1 MIDGAKRYIYNFYGY
16 IVHSKNRLFNFQ
28 IKHLN
33 SADSKTISIE
43 TSKIINFIQ
52 NELDIEIIS
61 ICTDHASNIKKAFN
75 PAESF
80 SSQILT
86 NSFFEWI
93 GCFSHLLNLCIN
105 DLFKDDEFKKYFEIL
120 NSYLNICK
128 EKEWPNIPTF
138 CKTRW
143 ESLAKCFNT
152 IFSFQ
157 HQIIAI
163 LNTKIRD
170 LNNKLNYQL
179 WPNLNSTI
187 CELSKTMYILQNGF
201 LNPKFLETAKII
213 AYISD

>member
-1 MIDGAKRYIYNFYGY
+1 MIDGAKRYKYNFYGY
-16 IVHSKNRLFNFQ
+16 IVHSKNRLFYFQ

-61 ICTDHASNIKKAFN
+61 ICTDHASNIKKVFN

-128 EKEWPNIPTF
+128 ENEWPNIPTF